1 MREGRSTDK
10 RVDWQPRHRQTFYK
24 RAFNENHIPNQTKY
38 EKIRKQRLDQ
48 WDNPKYNWPPKMPRP
63 TMHRDRTLLNHID
76 SEERQKIEKSRD
88 CEMPNYRTGD
98 ILEVTQFLSLSE
110 GKFNQLRGMV
120 IGKAKPNNLR

>member
-1 MREGRSTDK
+1 M
-10 RVDWQPRHRQTFYK
+10 DWQPRHRQTFYK

-76 SEERQKIEKSRD
+76 SEERQKIEKTRD
-88 CEMPNYRTGD
+88 WEMPNYRTGD
-98 ILEVTQFLSLSE
+98 ILEVTQF
-110 GKFNQLRGMV
+110 
-120 IGKAKPNNLR
+120 